1 MLDGEMKPLR
11 KLKFVQRKYED
22 LKDQT
27 NLRLSGPNNK
37 NNGAP
42 PKTSKTLI
50 PLSPVRLQRPYFS
63 PFVYVAQKQADF
75 SDASAVNQ

>member
-27 NLRLSGPNNK
+27 IW
-37 NNGAP
+37 
-42 PKTSKTLI
+42 T
-50 PLSPVRLQRPYFS
+50 QQ
-63 PFVYVAQKQADF
+63 QKQRRSTQNVQNPD
-75 SDASAVNQ
+75 SS

>member
-27 NLRLSGPNNK
+27 NLRLSGLNNK

-50 PLSPVRLQRPYFS
+50 P
-63 PFVYVAQKQADF
+63 
-75 SDASAVNQ
+75 